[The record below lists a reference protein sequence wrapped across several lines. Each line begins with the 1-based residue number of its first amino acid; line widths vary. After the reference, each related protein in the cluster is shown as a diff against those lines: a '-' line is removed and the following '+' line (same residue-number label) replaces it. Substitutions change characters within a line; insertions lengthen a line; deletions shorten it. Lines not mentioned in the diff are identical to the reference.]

1 MKAALASGIWLS
13 AVAAAGCGGGSGPVS
28 AAPATAP
35 VAGGLPEGYRLVW
48 SDEFDTPGLPD
59 PAKWGYDTHRNR
71 DGWYNNELQYY
82 SAARPEN
89 ARVENGSLII
99 TARRERLASAPD
111 FGGQN
116 YTSARLLT
124 RGLASWTYGFFE
136 VRAKLPCAMGA
147 WPAIWMLGDRGT
159 WPDDGEI
166 DIMEQTGWQPG
177 RILGTAHMRDFNGP
191 NGRGSHTSVTD
202 TCNTFHRYQVRWTAD
217 AITWGVDDV
226 AYFTYA
232 KPAGAGYGSWPF
244 DHPQHL
250 LLNVA
255 VGGILGGTPD
265 DAAFPVRMEVDYVR
279 VYQR

>member
-13 AVAAAGCGGGSGPVS
+13 AVAAAGCGGGSGSVS
-28 AAPATAP
+28 AAPAPAP

-82 SAARPEN
+82 AAARAEN
-89 ARVENGSLII
+89 ARVEGGSLFI

-177 RILGTAHMRDFNGP
+177 RILGTAHMRDYNGP
-191 NGRGSHTSVTD
+191 QGRGSHTNITD
-202 TCNTFHRYQVRWTAD
+202 TCNSFHRYQVRWTPE